1 MLMTDN
7 ETLIRCARRNYEFFK
22 VPTGE
27 IQSKKRKRMFEDED
41 KASLDVSCKTNAIGQ
56 IVNLSSELNSYIW
69 ETIKETGDWS
79 KAKEIYLDV
88 ALLSSLSNVAIDMA
102 KREFNI
108 DCIEE
113 LEIIRKK
120 YDRRTEDGRQ
130 IKPNFF
136 AHVAKKKGYYDS
148 KKKAYVF
155 HRSSMDYIQNCLNKC
170 IKDKQGYKIDYAPF
184 SAMISDEENGVV
196 NFGAVNLI
204 LSMVRDASR
213 SIKELWACVSD
224 NMTKSEK
231 TEAAYEIYQRCING
245 VDSLRMSHATM
256 KQLLMEIEKPEN
268 SDIKRRLWA
277 ILFGAP
283 NQSFYQVL
291 RASKKPIGIYEE
303 CSAEEA
309 ECYMFDFPHKKV
321 YDIESEINGVA

>member
-7 ETLIRCARRNYEFFK
+7 ETLIRCARRNYDFFK
-22 VPTGE
+22 VPTSD
-27 IQSKKRKRMFEDED
+27 IHSKKKKRKYDDAD
-41 KASLDVSCKTNAIGQ
+41 KSSLDVFCKTNAIGQ
-56 IVNLSSELNSYIW
+56 IVNLSSELNSFIW
-69 ETIKETGDWS
+69 ETVKKTGDWNR
-79 KAKEIYLDV
+79 AKEIYLDV

-102 KREFNI
+102 KKEFNI

-136 AHVAKKKGYYDS
+136 AHVTKKKGYYDN
-148 KKKAYVF
+148 KKKSYEY
-155 HRSSMDYIQNCLNKC
+155 HDSSMDYIQKCLNKC
-170 IKDKQGYKIDYAPF
+170 KKAKSEAKINYVPF
-184 SAMISDEENGVV
+184 SAIVEDEENGNV
-196 NFGAVNLI
+196 NQGIVNLI
-204 LSMVRDASR
+204 LSMVRDANR
-213 SIKELWACVSD
+213 AIKELWSCSND
-224 NMTKSEK
+224 NVPKSEK
-231 TEAAYEIYQRCING
+231 METAYEIYQRCICG

-268 SDIKRRLWA
+268 SDIKRRLWT

-291 RASKKPIGIYEE
+291 RASKKPVGIYEE

-309 ECYMFDFPHKKV
+309 ECYMFGFPHKKV
-321 YDIESEINGVA
+321 YDIETKEICVA